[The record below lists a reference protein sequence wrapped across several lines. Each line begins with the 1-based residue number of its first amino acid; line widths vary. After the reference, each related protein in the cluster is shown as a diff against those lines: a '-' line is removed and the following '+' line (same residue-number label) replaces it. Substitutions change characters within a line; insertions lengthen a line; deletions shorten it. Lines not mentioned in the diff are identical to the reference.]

1 MSLITEPTPTF
12 ANNKKAYMRLHAKLF
27 YDKNKEKII
36 EYKKAK
42 YRRKF
47 GHLQPLKKLS
57 LNGYTK
63 QKARRLIK
71 EKITTNKLNVCIV
84 SIDGETNIL
93 SYMDFYKQYEFND
106 NEITLDF
113 VDNSN
118 DEFLLLVSMNQLTTK
133 KSD

>member
-1 MSLITEPTPTF
+1 
-12 ANNKKAYMRLHAKLF
+12 
-27 YDKNKEKII
+27 
-36 EYKKAK
+36 
-42 YRRKF
+42 
-47 GHLQPLKKLS
+47 
-57 LNGYTK
+57 
-63 QKARRLIK
+63 
-71 EKITTNKLNVCIV
+71 LNVCIV